1 MREGTM
7 MITSVE
13 TFQVILGS
21 FIETLKIIAMVFVLM
36 AVIEFLELKYKD
48 KIREKITERPL
59 NQYVISSLLGAIP
72 GCMDAF
78 FIVSL
83 YVHGM
88 VGFGALTAVMLSTAG
103 DEAYIMLAMIPSSA
117 LIIFAICAVLGV
129 IGGFLSDKIVKR
141 INLKTCQPCE
151 IEIHEEE
158 KPLIAKHFFK
168 EHLFEHVVK
177 KHLPKLFLWIFFT
190 LVAIGILRHYFDLEG
205 LFSSLPTWFLVI
217 IAALI
222 GVIPESGPHLI
233 LVTLFSRG
241 IIPFSVLL
249 VNTLSQDGHGLLPL
263 LSYSV
268 KDTIYVQIFTTLF
281 SLVVGGILLLLGF

>member
-1 MREGTM
+1 MSAE
-7 MITSVE
+7 TSQI
-13 TFQVILGS
+13 FLDS
-21 FIETLKIIAMVFVLM
+21 FLETLKIIVMVILLM
-36 AVIEFLELKYKD
+36 IVIEFLELKYKD
-48 KIREKITERPL
+48 KIREKITARPV

-83 YVHGM
+83 YVHGV

-103 DEAYIMLAMIPSSA
+103 DEAYIMLTMIPEYA

-129 IGGFLSDKIVKR
+129 IGGFLTDKIVKH

-151 IEIHEEE
+151 IEIHDEE
-158 KPLIAKHFFK
+158 KPLSAKHFFK
-168 EHLFEHVVK
+168 EHFFRHVIK

-190 LVAIGILRHYFDLEG
+190 LLAVGILEKSFNLEG
-205 LFSSLPTWFLVI
+205 LISSLPEWLLIV

-222 GVIPESGPHLI
+222 GIIPESGPHLVFVI
-233 LVTLFSRG
+233 LFSKGR
-241 IIPFSVLL
+241 IPFSVLL

-263 LSYSV
+263 LSYSI
-268 KDTIYVQIFTTLF
+268 KDTIYIQIFTTLF
-281 SLVVGGILLLLGF
+281 ALIVGGILFFLGI